1 MIKRAMK
8 LAVATA
14 MTATGINAYAGAAA
28 EWPDELL
35 DWSSLNAQALTEIQ
49 NPVRPGIPGKASFWN
64 ERAISFIYAPA
75 FNFPEVKGAASYRF
89 TARAGGPVI
98 ATLKAGTPSFPLSE
112 VWSKMPAGYYIVELT
127 GLDANGKR
135 ISGKIDQQLLQRK
148 SAENTAPVIHGKTM
162 TSVKQYQCD
171 IRPIVKELTFEADKP
186 WAALTP
192 IWKDVPISD
201 NNFVWGQEVEYVN
214 KISLTVD
221 GLERKG
227 GTAIGQAGVRWL
239 VRELSLNGSVSKKT
253 MTYAEAARKSLEWS
267 LNSPFIAQFNEKK
280 ANYDLGRYPAKL
292 TGEGAI
298 GTATVYARLIP
309 RPANADQAVDIGR
322 NAARALI
329 AASTPKDA
337 ALPYLPPIYRHGIS
351 GDPDPDRIMMYECA
365 VVGWF
370 YLDLYDLTRD
380 AEFLQAAVRIGETY
394 KKTQSP
400 DGSWP
405 SVMSASSG
413 KVLSALPVVLTTY
426 TEIHIPGFIER
437 LVRDYGHKEFQT
449 MLNACVRYLRE
460 EQINKFH
467 PQGLFEDTGTNTTN
481 LSGNT
486 AAGMAVYLFTH
497 SKGPEDVA
505 VAEDLMRFAED
516 QFVLWHR
523 YELPCAL
530 EQYAFRMPICCSASF
545 YIDGCMSA
553 YKATGRKLWLA
564 KAVMMAGAQVEMV
577 RRSGR
582 IPTVC
587 TGADADTRWPNCPL
601 LSANLL
607 NKFAASC
614 RAESLKTE

>member
-8 LAVATA
+8 LAA
-14 MTATGINAYAGAAA
+14 MTSAAINPYTSAAA

-35 DWSSLNAQALTEIQ
+35 DWSNLNAQALAEIQ
-49 NPVRPGIPGKASFWN
+49 NPIRQGVPGKIPFWN
-64 ERAISFIYAPA
+64 QRAISFIYAPA

-89 TARAGGPVI
+89 TVRAGGPVI
-98 ATLKAGTPSFPLSE
+98 ATLKAGTSSFPLSE
-112 VWSKMPAGYYIVELT
+112 VWNKIPAGYYTVELT
-127 GLDANGKR
+127 GLDANGKKMN
-135 ISGKIDQQLLQRK
+135 GKVDQQLLQRK
-148 SAENTAPVIHGKTM
+148 SIENIAPVIQGKTM

-171 IRPIVKELTFEADKP
+171 IRSIVKELVFEADKP

-192 IWKDVPISD
+192 VWKDVPASD
-201 NNFVWGQEVEYVN
+201 NKFYWGQEVEYVN
-214 KISLTVD
+214 KVSLTVE
-221 GLERKG
+221 GLERTG
-227 GTAIGQAGVRWL
+227 GATIGQAGVKWF
-239 VRELSLNGSVSKKT
+239 VRELPLDVSDSKET

-267 LNSPFIAQFNEKK
+267 LNSPFVAQFKVKK

-309 RPANADQAVDIGR
+309 RPADADQAIDIGR

-337 ALPYLPPIYRHGIS
+337 ALPYLPPVYRHGIS

-365 VVGWF
+365 VIGWF

-380 AEFLQAAVRIGETY
+380 REFLEAALRIGETY
-394 KKTQSP
+394 KKTQLQ

-413 KVLSALPVVLTTY
+413 KVLSALPVMLTTY
-426 TEIHIPGFIER
+426 TEIHITGFIER
-437 LVRDYGHKEFQT
+437 LVRDYGHKEYEP

-467 PQGLFEDTGTNTTN
+467 PQGLFEDTGTDTTN

-486 AAGMAVYLFTH
+486 ASGMAVYLFTH
-497 SKGPEDVA
+497 SRGPEDIA
-505 VAEDLMRFAED
+505 TAEDLMRFAED
-516 QFVLWHR
+516 QFVLWRR

-545 YIDGCMSA
+545 YIDGCMAA

-564 KAVMMAGAQVEMV
+564 KAVTMARAQVEMV